1 MRGNKSLNDNN
12 LLNQAEIDALLNSAS
27 EVEYVEAAETVVSK
41 ASQGLSPEEMDA
53 LGEIGNISM
62 GSAST
67 TLSGL
72 LGRKVNITSPR
83 IAVLTQEE
91 LFDKFDTPFII
102 IEVDYI
108 AGLNG
113 SNVLIM
119 HLPDAMRMADLMMG
133 GDGSQLSEE
142 VTEMELSAA
151 SEAMNQMIGTASTSM
166 ATMFDRMINISP
178 PRINLLQRGES
189 RSFRIPEDDPVVV
202 VSFKMT
208 ITDLLDTEI
217 MQVLGLD
224 TAREEASLLLQQ
236 LYDMYSEDNV
246 AGIEELPPVE
256 AAVFDQ
262 PTRHDQPVKSAQ
274 QDLWGTM
281 EMPSGGN
288 LTGGVVQVD
297 QAKLA
302 MLMDIP
308 LKVSVILGRTRRP
321 IKDVLSFTPGSI
333 VELSAV
339 IDEPVEVLVNG
350 TLVAKGEVVVIN
362 ENFGV
367 RIIEIIS
374 PGERLQKVM
383 T

>member
-1 MRGNKSLNDNN
+1 MNDNN
-12 LLNQAEIDALLNSAS
+12 LLNQAEIDALLNSAND
-27 EVEYVEAAETVVSK
+27 VEYVEAAETVVSE

-83 IAVLTQEE
+83 VTVLTQEE

-108 AGLNG
+108 AGLQG

-133 GDGSQLSEE
+133 GDGSQVSEE

-189 RSFRIPEDDPVVV
+189 RSFRIPKDDPVVV

-236 LYDMYSEDNV
+236 LYDMYSEDDV

-256 AAVFDQ
+256 ATVFDE
-262 PTRHDQPVKSAQ
+262 PTRHDQPVESAQ

-288 LTGGVVQVD
+288 LTSGVVQVD

-333 VELSAV
+333 VELSTI

-383 T
+383 A

>member
-1 MRGNKSLNDNN
+1 
-12 LLNQAEIDALLNSAS
+12 
-27 EVEYVEAAETVVSK
+27 
-41 ASQGLSPEEMDA
+41 
-53 LGEIGNISM
+53 
-62 GSAST
+62 
-67 TLSGL
+67 
-72 LGRKVNITSPR
+72 
-83 IAVLTQEE
+83 
-91 LFDKFDTPFII
+91 
-102 IEVDYI
+102 
-108 AGLNG
+108 
-113 SNVLIM
+113 
-119 HLPDAMRMADLMMG
+119 
-133 GDGSQLSEE
+133 
-142 VTEMELSAA
+142 
-151 SEAMNQMIGTASTSM
+151 
-166 ATMFDRMINISP
+166 
-178 PRINLLQRGES
+178 
-189 RSFRIPEDDPVVV
+189 
-202 VSFKMT
+202 MT

>member
-1 MRGNKSLNDNN
+1 MNDNN

-27 EVEYVEAAETVVSK
+27 DVEFVEAAETVVSK
-41 ASQGLSPEEMDA
+41 ASQGLSPEEIDA

-72 LGRKVNITSPR
+72 LGRKVNITSPS
-83 IAVLTQEE
+83 IAVLTQEK

-133 GDGSQLSEE
+133 GDGSQVSEE

-166 ATMFDRMINISP
+166 ATIFDRMINISP

-189 RSFRIPEDDPVVV
+189 KSFRISEDDPVVV

-256 AAVFDQ
+256 AAVFDE
-262 PTRHDQPVKSAQ
+262 PTRHDQTVKSAQ

-288 LTGGVVQVD
+288 LTSSVVQVD

-321 IKDVLSFTPGSI
+321 IKDVLSFTPGAI
-333 VELSAV
+333 VELSTV

-383 T
+383 A